1 MADHVGVK
9 IQTYGTAMSEYDAM
23 VLPSFTKLV
32 MVESQKPATD
42 IRHGAAMAN
51 IWQHWTLMEESKIMK
66 AIWNHL

>member
-51 IWQHWTLMEESKIMK
+51 I
-66 AIWNHL
+66 